1 MAGRFTKKIKAKKL
15 VLTHFSSRYRGDD
28 SEHSMKIMWRMEQ
41 MARRV
46 TDLWGKNDVIA
57 AWDQM
62 CLPIRTRE
70 DEELI
75 ALRENSI
82 RAAVDLNAEKNNS
95 TSRQ

>member
-1 MAGRFTKKIKAKKL
+1 MAGRFTRKIRARKL
-15 VLTHFSSRYRGDD
+15 IMTHFSSRYRGDE

-46 TDLWGKNDVIA
+46 TDLWGKNDIIA

-70 DEELI
+70 DEEEI
-75 ALRENSI
+75 AKKENEL
-82 RAAVDLNAEKNNS
+82 RAAVDLLAE
-95 TSRQ
+95 RGH